1 MATGPVLLIVLGVIV
16 AIPLG
21 VFLIIYLF
29 VPAMKGIAFL
39 FKHLWRFVSGMIYD
53 ALRFIGAVV
62 TSIVLVPLT
71 ILNVLVGR
79 WSASAHYGKAIGS
92 EVRNACLC
100 LYRIAIGHPFRFL
113 GLGMITEGI
122 EKRLPQVVAFAPT
135 SDLPNKRTGQFDG
148 YKIVGSLASGG
159 SGGKLYIAEPDAIKQ
174 AVFARAGRPDV
185 RQVVIKSFSLRDGS
199 SLPQIIRESQSLEAA
214 KRLALV
220 LDHELTKDRFFYV
233 MEYVPGQSLAALTTQ
248 MHAASGDSH
257 GLDTSSL
264 RAALGYT
271 SDLLRT
277 LDTYHKGGLWHKDVK
292 PDNIIVDGMRAH
304 LVDFGLVT
312 PLASAM
318 TLTTH
323 GTEYFRDPELVR
335 LALKGVRVHEVDGT
349 RFDIYAAG
357 AVLYSIIE
365 NSFPA
370 HGVLS
375 QISRRCPEALRWVV
389 RRAMTDYDKRYRSA
403 AEMLADVDVIRRAPD
418 PFAVRPIDLPS
429 MRAGLEEI
437 EAPAPDAAQVAFAR
451 AASPVPP
458 PIPGPGV
465 AAPAAA
471 AIGAGMGAGVAAGKP
486 KFRIVNW
493 WSGRYQTDAVPGVQP
508 APVGPAQQQI
518 NDVVREV
525 DQAAREIGGMF
536 RNAAAP
542 YLGGMATPA
551 ARRDARPPRSSRS
564 ADEQLKS
571 ARARVQARRDAAQA
585 RVSRRRRGKSD
596 YSNKP
601 NAGVIFA
608 AFAVVG
614 AFVGIASLITHE
626 SRRVV
631 SSVSEN
637 QPLEVELSNGVLVAP
652 MELTARGENAPPA
665 IETAANAAQVYEIGA
680 PTPGIKPPAPPLAPD
695 QKISGRALV
704 VVNLNKPLS
713 KEFAESIAS
722 ITARLAAIGLDVQG
736 DYPGNTATPEQLS
749 AQLDLTA
756 RALAAAG
763 SLGAPIEEVHAKLQG
778 WLSGSRETDMV
789 VWIAK
794 SDPDAAEAPESL
806 ADVSLTLI
814 ADPSDARLSAASLAL
829 GLGQ

>member
-1 MATGPVLLIVLGVIV
+1 MAIGPVLLIILGVLV
-16 AIPLG
+16 AIPVG

-39 FKHLWRFVSGMIYD
+39 FKHLWRFISGMVYD
-53 ALRFIGAVV
+53 TLRFVGAVV
-62 TSIVLVPLT
+62 TSIVLVPIT

-79 WSASAHYGKAIGS
+79 WSASAHYGKAIGG
-92 EVRNACLC
+92 EIRNAFLC
-100 LYRIAIGHPFRFL
+100 VYRLAIGHPFRFL
-113 GLGMITEGI
+113 GLGVVTEGI
-122 EKRLPQVVAFAPT
+122 EKRLPQVVAYAPT

-248 MHAASGDSH
+248 MHAASGDPH

-292 PDNIIVDGMRAH
+292 PDNIIVDGTRAH

-349 RFDIYAAG
+349 RFDIFAAG

-375 QISRRCPEALRWVV
+375 QISRRCPEALRWIV

-403 AEMLADVDVIRRAPD
+403 GEMLADVEVIRRAPD

-458 PIPGPGV
+458 PIPGAGVAPGV
-465 AAPAAA
+465 AA
-471 AIGAGMGAGVAAGKP
+471 AGVAGAAAGKP
-486 KFRIVNW
+486 KFKIVNW
-493 WSGRYQTDAVPGVQP
+493 WSGRYETDAVPAGAQPTPGVVTPQVQFQRDIHN
-508 APVGPAQQQI
+508 AAD
-518 NDVVREV
+518 DVER
-525 DQAAREIGGMF
+525 AAREIGGKF

-542 YLGGMATPA
+542 YMGGMATPA
-551 ARRDARPPRSSRS
+551 AQRNDRQVRSARS

-585 RVSRRRRGKSD
+585 RISRRRRERGD

-608 AFAVVG
+608 AFALLGVC
-614 AFVGIASLITHE
+614 VGIPALIITSNE
-626 SRRVV
+626 R
-631 SSVSEN
+631 SSVASIETT
-637 QPLEVELSNGVLVAP
+637 LSDPIEAVNGVLVAP
-652 MELTARGENAPPA
+652 IAITTSGENAAPA
-665 IETAANAAQVYEIGA
+665 IETSAESAQVFEIGA
-680 PTPGIKPPAPPLAPD
+680 PKPPAPPLAPD
-695 QKISGRALV
+695 QKVSGRVLV

-713 KEFAESIAS
+713 KEFADSIAS

-736 DYPGNTATPEQLS
+736 DYPGNSATPEQLS
-749 AQLDLTA
+749 SQLDLTA

-763 SLGAPIEEVHAKLQG
+763 SLGAPVEEVHAKLQG
-778 WLSGSRETDMV
+778 WLSGSRETDLI

-794 SDPDAAEAPESL
+794 SDPDAAEAPKSL

-814 ADPSDARLSAASLAL
+814 ADPSDARLSAASRAL
-829 GLGQ
+829 GLDE

>member
-1 MATGPVLLIVLGVIV
+1 MAVGPVLLIILGVIV
-16 AIPLG
+16 AIPVG

-39 FKHLWRFVSGMIYD
+39 FKHLWRFISGVVYD
-53 ALRFIGAVV
+53 ALRFVGAIV
-62 TSIVLVPLT
+62 TSVVLVPLT
-71 ILNVLVGR
+71 ILNVLFGR
-79 WSASAHYGKAIGS
+79 WSASAHYGKAIGG
-92 EVRNACLC
+92 EIRNAFLC
-100 LYRIAIGHPFRFL
+100 LYRVAIGHPFRFL

-135 SDLPNKRTGQFDG
+135 SDLPSKRTGQFDG

-248 MHAASGDSH
+248 MHAASSDSH
-257 GLDTSSL
+257 GLDTPSL

-292 PDNIIVDGMRAH
+292 PDNIIVDGTRAH

-375 QISRRCPEALRWVV
+375 QISRRCPEALRWIV

-403 AEMLADVDVIRRAPD
+403 GEMLADVDVIRRAPD

-429 MRAGLEEI
+429 MRAGLEDI
-437 EAPAPDAAQVAFAR
+437 DAPAPDAAQVAFAR

-458 PIPGPGV
+458 PIPGATP
-465 AAPAAA
+465 AAAA
-471 AIGAGMGAGVAAGKP
+471 AIGDDVRAGAP
-486 KFRIVNW
+486 TFRIVNW
-493 WSGRYQTDAVPGVQP
+493 WSGRYHTDAPPAGTPGAASGGQTP
-508 APVGPAQQQI
+508 TPSFQRDIRDAAEDIERAMRQVG
-518 NDVVREV
+518 
-525 DQAAREIGGMF
+525 GKF

-551 ARRDARPPRSSRS
+551 AQRHGDRAERPGRS
-564 ADEQLKS
+564 AVEQLTS

-585 RVSRRRRGKSD
+585 RISRRRRERSD
-596 YSNKP
+596 YSNRP
-601 NAGVIFA
+601 NAGVVVSTVVF
-608 AFAVVG
+608 VG
-614 AFVGIASLITHE
+614 ACVVAAGMFIRAE
-626 SRRVV
+626 SGATATAVRGLDR
-631 SSVSEN
+631 EFI
-637 QPLEVELSNGVLVAP
+637 PPDNGVMVAP
-652 MELTARGENAPPA
+652 MTVTYGSEIAAPS
-665 IETAANAAQVYEIGA
+665 IQAAVTSGQVFEIGA
-680 PTPGIKPPAPPLAPD
+680 PRPPVPPLAPD
-695 QKISGRALV
+695 QKVSGRVLV

-713 KEFAESIAS
+713 KEFADS
-722 ITARLAAIGLDVQG
+722 ITSITSRLAAIGLDVQG
-736 DYPGNTATPEQLS
+736 DYPGNGASPEQLS
-749 AQLDLTA
+749 AQLDTTA

-763 SLGAPIEEVHAKLQG
+763 SLGAPAHEVYGRMRA
-778 WLSGSRETDMV
+778 WLNTSHEADLV
-789 VWIAK
+789 LWIGK
-794 SDPDAAEAPESL
+794 SNPDAAEAPKLL
-806 ADVSLTLI
+806 ADVSVTLI
-814 ADPSDARLSAASLAL
+814 AGASDARLKAASRAI
-829 GLGQ
+829 GLGE

>member
-1 MATGPVLLIVLGVIV
+1 MAIGPVLLIILGVIV

-21 VFLIIYLF
+21 VFLIIYLL

-39 FKHLWRFVSGMIYD
+39 FKHLWRFVSGMVYD
-53 ALRFIGAVV
+53 LLRFIGAVV

-71 ILNVLVGR
+71 IVNVLVGR
-79 WSASAHYGKAIGS
+79 WSASAHYGKAIGG
-92 EVRNACLC
+92 EVRNAFLC
-100 LYRIAIGHPFRFL
+100 LYRVAIGHPFRFL
-113 GLGMITEGI
+113 GLGAITEGI
-122 EKRLPQVVAFAPT
+122 EKRLPQVVAYAPT
-135 SDLPNKRTGQFDG
+135 ADLPSKRTGQFDG

-257 GLDTSSL
+257 GLDTPAL

-292 PDNIIVDGMRAH
+292 PDNIIVDGVRAH

-349 RFDIYAAG
+349 RFDIFAAG
-357 AVLYSIIE
+357 AVLYSMIE

-375 QISRRCPEALRWVV
+375 QISRRCPEALRWIV

-403 AEMLADVDVIRRAPD
+403 GEMLADVDVIRRAAD

-458 PIPGPGV
+458 PIPGAGV
-465 AAPAAA
+465 AAA

-486 KFRIVNW
+486 KFKIVNW
-493 WSGRYQTDAVPGVQP
+493 WSGRYETDAVPGVQP
-508 APVGPAQQQI
+508 TPVGPAQQQI
-518 NDVVREV
+518 NDAVREV
-525 DQAAREIGGMF
+525 DQAVREAGSVF
-536 RNAAAP
+536 RHAAAP

-551 ARRDARPPRSSRS
+551 ARRDARPARVSRS

-585 RVSRRRRGKSD
+585 RVSRRRREKGD

-601 NAGVIFA
+601 NAGVIVA
-608 AFAVVG
+608 TLAFLGVCGGLFTLVLREARM
-614 AFVGIASLITHE
+614 E
-626 SRRVV
+626 SATP
-631 SSVSEN
+631 SPEPIISY
-637 QPLEVELSNGVLVAP
+637 NGVRIAP
-652 MELTARGENAPPA
+652 MLVTAGEQPGITVEAGA
-665 IETAANAAQVYEIGA
+665 DGSRVFEIGA
-680 PTPGIKPPAPPLAPD
+680 PTPIPPVAPIAPD

-704 VVNLNKPLS
+704 IVNLNKPLS
-713 KEFAESIAS
+713 KEFTDSIAS

-736 DYPGNTATPEQLS
+736 DYPGNSATPEQLS
-749 AQLDLTA
+749 SQLDLTA

-763 SLGAPIEEVHAKLQG
+763 SIGAPIEENHTNLQG
-778 WLSGSRETDMV
+778 WLSGERETDIV

-794 SDPDAAEAPESL
+794 SDPDAAEAPRSL

-814 ADPSDARLSAASLAL
+814 ADPSDARLSAASKAL
-829 GLGQ
+829 GLEE

>member
-1 MATGPVLLIVLGVIV
+1 MAIGPVLLIILGVIV

-39 FKHLWRFVSGMIYD
+39 FKHLWRFVSGMVYD
-53 ALRFIGAVV
+53 LLRFIGAVV

-71 ILNVLVGR
+71 IVNVLVGR
-79 WSASAHYGKAIGS
+79 WSASAHYGKAIGG
-92 EVRNACLC
+92 EVRNAFLC
-100 LYRIAIGHPFRFL
+100 LYRVAIGHPFRFL
-113 GLGMITEGI
+113 GLGAITEGI
-122 EKRLPQVVAFAPT
+122 EKRLPQVVAYAPT
-135 SDLPNKRTGQFDG
+135 ADLPSKRTGQFDG

-257 GLDTSSL
+257 GLDTPAL

-292 PDNIIVDGMRAH
+292 PDNIIVDGVRAH

-349 RFDIYAAG
+349 RFDIFAAG
-357 AVLYSIIE
+357 AVLYSMIE

-375 QISRRCPEALRWVV
+375 QISRRCPEALRWIV

-403 AEMLADVDVIRRAPD
+403 GEMLADVDVIRRAAD

-458 PIPGPGV
+458 PIPGAGV
-465 AAPAAA
+465 AAA

-486 KFRIVNW
+486 KFKIVNW
-493 WSGRYQTDAVPGVQP
+493 WSGRYETDAVPGVQP
-508 APVGPAQQQI
+508 TPVGPAQQQI
-518 NDVVREV
+518 NDAVREV
-525 DQAAREIGGMF
+525 DQAVREAGSVF

-551 ARRDARPPRSSRS
+551 ARRDARPARVSRS

-585 RVSRRRRGKSD
+585 RVSRRRREKGD

-601 NAGVIFA
+601 NAGVIVA
-608 AFAVVG
+608 TLAFLGVCGGLFTLVLREARM
-614 AFVGIASLITHE
+614 E
-626 SRRVV
+626 SATP
-631 SSVSEN
+631 SPEPIISY
-637 QPLEVELSNGVLVAP
+637 NGVRIAP
-652 MELTARGENAPPA
+652 MLVTAGEQPGITVEAGA
-665 IETAANAAQVYEIGA
+665 DGSRVFEIGA
-680 PTPGIKPPAPPLAPD
+680 PTPIPSVAPIAPD

-704 VVNLNKPLS
+704 IVNLNKPLS
-713 KEFAESIAS
+713 KEFTDSIAS

-736 DYPGNTATPEQLS
+736 DYPGNSATPEQLS
-749 AQLDLTA
+749 SQLDLTA

-763 SLGAPIEEVHAKLQG
+763 SLGAPIEEVHTKLQG
-778 WLSGSRETDMV
+778 WLSGVRETDIV

-794 SDPDAAEAPESL
+794 SDPDAAEAPRSL

-814 ADPSDARLSAASLAL
+814 ADPSDARLSAASKAL
-829 GLGQ
+829 GLEE

>member
-1 MATGPVLLIVLGVIV
+1 MAIGPVLLIILGVIV

-39 FKHLWRFVSGMIYD
+39 FKHLWRFVSGMVYD
-53 ALRFIGAVV
+53 LLRFIGAVV

-71 ILNVLVGR
+71 IVNVLVGR
-79 WSASAHYGKAIGS
+79 WSASAHYGKAIGG
-92 EVRNACLC
+92 EVRNAFLC
-100 LYRIAIGHPFRFL
+100 LYRVAIGHPFRFL
-113 GLGMITEGI
+113 GLGAITEGI
-122 EKRLPQVVAFAPT
+122 EKRLPQVVAYAPT
-135 SDLPNKRTGQFDG
+135 ADLPSKRTGQFDG

-257 GLDTSSL
+257 GLDTPAL

-292 PDNIIVDGMRAH
+292 PDNIIVDGVRAH

-349 RFDIYAAG
+349 RFDIFAAG
-357 AVLYSIIE
+357 AVLYSMIE

-375 QISRRCPEALRWVV
+375 QISRRCPEALRWIV
-389 RRAMTDYDKRYRSA
+389 RRAMTDYDNRYRSA
-403 AEMLADVDVIRRAPD
+403 GEMLADVDVIRRAAD

-437 EAPAPDAAQVAFAR
+437 E
-451 AASPVPP
+451 
-458 PIPGPGV
+458 
-465 AAPAAA
+465 
-471 AIGAGMGAGVAAGKP
+471 
-486 KFRIVNW
+486 
-493 WSGRYQTDAVPGVQP
+493 
-508 APVGPAQQQI
+508 
-518 NDVVREV
+518 
-525 DQAAREIGGMF
+525 
-536 RNAAAP
+536 
-542 YLGGMATPA
+542 
-551 ARRDARPPRSSRS
+551 
-564 ADEQLKS
+564 
-571 ARARVQARRDAAQA
+571 
-585 RVSRRRRGKSD
+585 
-596 YSNKP
+596 
-601 NAGVIFA
+601 
-608 AFAVVG
+608 
-614 AFVGIASLITHE
+614 
-626 SRRVV
+626 
-631 SSVSEN
+631 
-637 QPLEVELSNGVLVAP
+637 
-652 MELTARGENAPPA
+652 
-665 IETAANAAQVYEIGA
+665 
-680 PTPGIKPPAPPLAPD
+680 
-695 QKISGRALV
+695 
-704 VVNLNKPLS
+704 
-713 KEFAESIAS
+713 
-722 ITARLAAIGLDVQG
+722 
-736 DYPGNTATPEQLS
+736 
-749 AQLDLTA
+749 
-756 RALAAAG
+756 
-763 SLGAPIEEVHAKLQG
+763 
-778 WLSGSRETDMV
+778 
-789 VWIAK
+789 
-794 SDPDAAEAPESL
+794 
-806 ADVSLTLI
+806 
-814 ADPSDARLSAASLAL
+814 
-829 GLGQ
+829 

>member
-1 MATGPVLLIVLGVIV
+1 MAIGPVLLIILGVIV

-39 FKHLWRFVSGMIYD
+39 FKHLWRFVSGMVYD
-53 ALRFIGAVV
+53 LLRFIGAVV

-71 ILNVLVGR
+71 IVNVLVGR
-79 WSASAHYGKAIGS
+79 WSASAHYGKAIGG
-92 EVRNACLC
+92 EVRNAFLC
-100 LYRIAIGHPFRFL
+100 LYRVAIGHPFRFL
-113 GLGMITEGI
+113 GLGAITEGI
-122 EKRLPQVVAFAPT
+122 EKRLPQVVAYAPT
-135 SDLPNKRTGQFDG
+135 ADLPSKRTGQFDG

-257 GLDTSSL
+257 GLDTPAL

-292 PDNIIVDGMRAH
+292 PDNIIVDGVRAH

-349 RFDIYAAG
+349 RFDIFAAG
-357 AVLYSIIE
+357 AVLYSMIE

-375 QISRRCPEALRWVV
+375 QISRRCPEALRWIV

-403 AEMLADVDVIRRAPD
+403 GEMLADVDVIRRAAD

-458 PIPGPGV
+458 PIPGAGV
-465 AAPAAA
+465 AAA

-486 KFRIVNW
+486 KFKIVNW
-493 WSGRYQTDAVPGVQP
+493 WSGRYETDAVPGVQP
-508 APVGPAQQQI
+508 TPIGPAQQQI
-518 NDVVREV
+518 NDAVREV
-525 DQAAREIGGMF
+525 DQAVREAGSVF
-536 RNAAAP
+536 RHAAAP

-551 ARRDARPPRSSRS
+551 ARRDARPARVSRS

-585 RVSRRRRGKSD
+585 RVSRRRREKGD

-601 NAGVIFA
+601 NAGVIVA
-608 AFAVVG
+608 TLAFLGVCGGLFTLVLREARM
-614 AFVGIASLITHE
+614 E
-626 SRRVV
+626 SATP
-631 SSVSEN
+631 SPEPIISY
-637 QPLEVELSNGVLVAP
+637 NGVRIAP
-652 MELTARGENAPPA
+652 MLVTAGEQPGITVEAGA
-665 IETAANAAQVYEIGA
+665 DGSRVFEIGA
-680 PTPGIKPPAPPLAPD
+680 PTPILPVAPIAPD

-704 VVNLNKPLS
+704 IVNLNKPLS
-713 KEFAESIAS
+713 KEFTDSIAS

-736 DYPGNTATPEQLS
+736 DYPGNSATPEQLS
-749 AQLDLTA
+749 SQLDLTA

-763 SLGAPIEEVHAKLQG
+763 SLGAPIEEVHTKLQG
-778 WLSGSRETDMV
+778 WLSGVRETDIV

-794 SDPDAAEAPESL
+794 SDPDAAEAPRSL

-814 ADPSDARLSAASLAL
+814 ADPSDARLSAASKAL
-829 GLGQ
+829 GLEE

>member
-1 MATGPVLLIVLGVIV
+1 MAIGPVLLIVLGVIV

-29 VPAMKGIAFL
+29 VPAMKGVAFL
-39 FKHLWRFVSGMIYD
+39 FKHLWRFVSGMVYD
-53 ALRFIGAVV
+53 LLRFVGAIV

-79 WSASAHYGKAIGS
+79 WSASAHYGKAIGG
-92 EVRNACLC
+92 EIRNAFLC
-100 LYRIAIGHPFRFL
+100 LYRVAIGHPFRFL

-135 SDLPNKRTGQFDG
+135 SDLPSKRTGQFDG

-174 AVFARAGRPDV
+174 AVFARAGRPEV

-375 QISRRCPEALRWVV
+375 QISRRCPEALRWIV

-403 AEMLADVDVIRRAPD
+403 GEMLADVDVIRRAPD

-458 PIPGPGV
+458 PIPG
-465 AAPAAA
+465 AAPGAA
-471 AIGAGMGAGVAAGKP
+471 AIGAGVGGGTP

-493 WSGRYQTDAVPGVQP
+493 WSGRYHTDAAPAGTPGAASGGETPQSSFQRDIRD
-508 APVGPAQQQI
+508 AAEDIERTMRQVGG
-518 NDVVREV
+518 R
-525 DQAAREIGGMF
+525 F

-551 ARRDARPPRSSRS
+551 AQRRGDRPERAGRT
-564 ADEQLKS
+564 AVEQLKS

-585 RVSRRRRGKSD
+585 RISRRRRERSD

-601 NAGVIFA
+601 NAGV
-608 AFAVVG
+608 VVSTV
-614 AFVGIASLITHE
+614 AFVVTCVGVAGWFMRGENRSAATPVGDFGREFIQ
-626 SRRVV
+626 
-631 SSVSEN
+631 SEN
-637 QPLEVELSNGVLVAP
+637 GVMVAP
-652 MELTARGENAPPA
+652 MTIVYSSESAAPT
-665 IETAANAAQVYEIGA
+665 IEAAVPSREVFEIGA
-680 PTPGIKPPAPPLAPD
+680 PKPPAPPLAPD
-695 QKISGRALV
+695 QRISGRVLV

-713 KEFAESIAS
+713 KEFADSIAS
-722 ITARLAAIGLDVQG
+722 ITARLAAIGLDVRG
-736 DYPGNTATPEQLS
+736 DYPGNGATAEQLS
-749 AQLDLTA
+749 AQLDTTA

-763 SLGAPIEEVHAKLQG
+763 SLGAPAPEVFGKVQE
-778 WLSGSRETDMV
+778 WLNTSHEADLV
-789 VWIAK
+789 LWIGK
-794 SDPDAAEAPESL
+794 SDPDAAQAPKSL
-806 ADVSLTLI
+806 ADVSVTLI
-814 ADPSDARLSAASLAL
+814 ADPSDARLKAASRAI
-829 GLGQ
+829 GLGE

>member
-1 MATGPVLLIVLGVIV
+1 MAIGPVLLIVLGVIV

-39 FKHLWRFVSGMIYD
+39 FKHLWRFLSGMIYD
-53 ALRFIGAVV
+53 ALRFVGAIV

-79 WSASAHYGKAIGS
+79 WSASAHYGKAIGG
-92 EVRNACLC
+92 EIRNAFLC

-113 GLGMITEGI
+113 GLAAVTEGI

-349 RFDIYAAG
+349 RFDIYATG

-471 AIGAGMGAGVAAGKP
+471 AIGAGMGAGVAAAKP
-486 KFRIVNW
+486 KFKIVNW
-493 WSGRYQTDAVPGVQP
+493 WSGRYETDAVPGVQP
-508 APVGPAQQQI
+508 VPVGTAQQQI

-525 DQAAREIGGMF
+525 DQAAREVGGMF

-542 YLGGMATPA
+542 YLGGIATPA
-551 ARRDARPPRSSRS
+551 ARRDTRPPRPSRS

-585 RVSRRRRGKSD
+585 RVSRRRREKGD

-601 NAGVIFA
+601 NAGVIVA
-608 AFAVVG
+608 TLAFLGVCGGLFTLVLREARM
-614 AFVGIASLITHE
+614 E
-626 SRRVV
+626 SATQATVPEPII
-631 SSVSEN
+631 SYD
-637 QPLEVELSNGVLVAP
+637 GVRIAP
-652 MELTARGENAPPA
+652 MLVTADEHPA
-665 IETAANAAQVYEIGA
+665 ISIEAGADAPRVFEIGA
-680 PTPGIKPPAPPLAPD
+680 PTPIPPVPPLAPD
-695 QKISGRALV
+695 QKVSGRALV
-704 VVNLNKPLS
+704 IVNLNKPLS
-713 KEFAESIAS
+713 KEFADSIAS

-736 DYPGNTATPEQLS
+736 DYPGNAATPEQLS

-778 WLSGSRETDMV
+778 WLSGSRESDLV

-794 SDPDAAEAPESL
+794 RNPDAVEAPESL

-814 ADPSDARLSAASLAL
+814 ADPSDARLRAASKAL
-829 GLGQ
+829 GLEE